1 MFEKVSFDVFDKDIR
16 SIGGYIAKSDI
27 EFMYNAIRLPS
38 RSTEFSAG
46 YDFFS
51 PIGLHIPA
59 NVAIKIPTGIKV
71 NLSTA
76 EDSNMKKFLALYP
89 RSSLGF
95 KYGMRLMNTV
105 GIIDQDYYNNPYNEG
120 HIIVAITSM
129 CEFDIDLGSKFCQGI
144 IQPYYFI
151 ESTEKVDTKRIGG
164 LGSTDEIKEEP
175 VLEVIEEPKEP
186 IEEEMKEQEEE
197 PIYESDNQEGS
208 NTNSKEETSRRTE

>member
-59 NVAIKIPTGIKV
+59 NIGIKIPTGIKV

-105 GIIDQDYYNNPYNEG
+105 GIIE
-120 HIIVAITSM
+120 
-129 CEFDIDLGSKFCQGI
+129 
-144 IQPYYFI
+144 
-151 ESTEKVDTKRIGG
+151 
-164 LGSTDEIKEEP
+164 
-175 VLEVIEEPKEP
+175 
-186 IEEEMKEQEEE
+186 
-197 PIYESDNQEGS
+197 
-208 NTNSKEETSRRTE
+208 